1 MTREEVATKLIH
13 FTARWCPFCPASER
27 SFHLFKDKHPRL
39 QAELVDVDEDSAQA
53 DRYHIDAVPSDVI
66 VGGPR
71 PIHGACY
78 DLDDFEAFWR
88 NATEKPEK
96 KMPAKKPAKKPV
108 KKAAKKIAAKKPAKK
123 MAKKASKPAKKVVRK
138 PAKKAGKKKAKR

>member
-27 SFHLFKDKHPRL
+27 AFHLLREKHPRL
-39 QAELVDVDEDSAQA
+39 QAELVDVDEDPALA

-66 VGGPR
+66 VGGQR

-96 KMPAKKPAKKPV
+96 KMPAKKPAKKIAKKTAARKPV
-108 KKAAKKIAAKKPAKK
+108 KKIVKKPARKAVRAAKKPAKK
-123 MAKKASKPAKKVVRK
+123 
-138 PAKKAGKKKAKR
+138 AKR

>member
-1 MTREEVATKLIH
+1 MTKLIH

-27 SFHLFKDKHPRL
+27 AFQLFKEKHPRF
-39 QAELVDVDEDSAQA
+39 QAELVDVDENPALA

-78 DLDDFEAFWR
+78 NLEELEAFWR

-96 KMPAKKPAKKPV
+96 RKMPAKKTAPKSAKKTAAPAKK
-108 KKAAKKIAAKKPAKK
+108 AAAAKKPARTATRAAKK
-123 MAKKASKPAKKVVRK
+123 PAAKKAKAKK
-138 PAKKAGKKKAKR
+138 

>member
-1 MTREEVATKLIH
+1 MTREVATKLIH

-27 SFHLFKDKHPRL
+27 AFHLFKEKHPRL
-39 QAELVDVDEDSAQA
+39 QAELIDVDEDSATA

-96 KMPAKKPAKKPV
+96 KMPVKSVKKTVAKKPVAKKPAKKAAKPA
-108 KKAAKKIAAKKPAKK
+108 KKAVAKKPAKK
-123 MAKKASKPAKKVVRK
+123 A
-138 PAKKAGKKKAKR
+138 AKR

>member
-1 MTREEVATKLIH
+1 MTREEEATKLIH
-13 FTARWCPFCPASER
+13 FSARWCPFCPASER
-27 SFHLFKDKHPRL
+27 AFHLFKEKHPRL
-39 QAELVDVDEDSAQA
+39 QAELVDVDEQAGLA

-78 DLDDFEAFWR
+78 DLDEFEAFWR

-96 KMPAKKPAKKPV
+96 KMPAKKIVKKVAAKKPV
-108 KKAAKKIAAKKPAKK
+108 KKIAKKPAKK
-123 MAKKASKPAKKVVRK
+123 VAKKVA
-138 PAKKAGKKKAKR
+138 AKKKK